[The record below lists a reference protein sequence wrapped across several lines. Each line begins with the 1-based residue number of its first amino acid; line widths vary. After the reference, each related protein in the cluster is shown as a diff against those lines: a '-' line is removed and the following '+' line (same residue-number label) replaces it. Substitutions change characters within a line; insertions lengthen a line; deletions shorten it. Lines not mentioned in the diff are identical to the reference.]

1 MRFSERRG
9 LVPVRS
15 VVQIESMD
23 DALRIQLWNI
33 TYACYF
39 QPRFSRSEF
48 IEFYGIWTILMEQDW
63 DRFPGSSI
71 HMVIK
76 EWIKNREW
84 FEVYDLLEELVQIDE
99 SLVNT
104 FNGVLEMYMAGY
116 RLLDGKVAPV
126 ADSHELSE
134 IEAALTTESPSA
146 AHHLRTA
153 LGLLA
158 DREKPD
164 YPNSIKESISAV
176 EAFLAPIT
184 GKNTL
189 GAALAHLKKTD
200 NFAHPALM
208 DAWSKLYGWTSD
220 EDGVRHG
227 GETVPAERITQA
239 LARYVLISCSAFI
252 NLMTSEQAAGRLPSM
267 PAVEARRA
275 PAPLKG

>member
-15 VVQIESMD
+15 AVQIESMD
-23 DALRIQLWNI
+23 DALRTQLWNV
-33 TYACYF
+33 TYTFYF
-39 QPRFSRSEF
+39 KPKFQYMASFTEF
-48 IEFYGIWTILMEQDW
+48 FGIWTILMEQDW
-63 DRFPGSSI
+63 DRFSGSNI
-71 HMVIK
+71 HVVIK
-76 EWIKNREW
+76 DWIKNREW
-84 FEVYDLLEELVQIDE
+84 FEVYDLLEELVQLDQG
-99 SLVNT
+99 LATT
-104 FNGVLEMYMAGY
+104 FNSVLEMYKAGY
-116 RLLDGKVAPV
+116 RLLDGKVVPI

-134 IEAALTTESPSA
+134 IEGALTTESPSA
-146 AHHLRTA
+146 AHHLQNA
-153 LGLLA
+153 LSLLA

-189 GAALAHLKKTD
+189 GAALIHLKKTD
-200 NFAHPALM
+200 NFAHPALL

-252 NLMTSEQAAGRLPSM
+252 NLMTAEQAAGRLT
-267 PAVEARRA
+267 V
-275 PAPLKG
+275 